1 MSKKLETLQTKARIA
16 ALKAEIAG
24 AEIEAQRKRE
34 LARALPAV
42 LRAQGMRD
50 AAAKELGIAE
60 KRLELCCL
68 TEGVEYAP
76 AETDPASR
84 F

>member
-16 ALKAEIAG
+16 A
-24 AEIEAQRKRE
+24 
-34 LARALPAV
+34 
-42 LRAQGMRD
+42 
-50 AAAKELGIAE
+50 
-60 KRLELCCL
+60 L